1 MAVNHPNLA
10 AAAAAAVMMV
20 VMATA
25 GAAVIAPMLPAT
37 GPRTYCYCR
46 RDCQRYDGVRGG
58 AGQRRHSPHTIANV
72 DRTALR
78 GPEPDVALDYL
89 YVVGLLTKLRSLS
102 APTDGAAE
110 K

>member
-58 AGQRRHSPHTIANV
+58 AAMDSGGTLHI
-72 DRTALR
+72 
-78 GPEPDVALDYL
+78 
-89 YVVGLLTKLRSLS
+89 RSRMWIVRPCE
-102 APTDGAAE
+102 APNPMSRWTTCM
-110 K
+110 